1 MSNFS
6 ARNIFANL
14 KKEAKTLSLRTLR
27 VYWTLVKIMVPVLI
41 LVKILQSLGAIYYL
55 SLALSPVMELVGLP
69 GDMGVVWSSAIL
81 VNIYTSMAVFFSIGM
96 VEPLSVAQVTVLA
109 TMILLAHGLPVESAI
124 SKAAGL
130 GWIYTLSL
138 RVGGAFVLGLILHWS
153 FSYFSMLQEP
163 SQVLWRPEPQDESL
177 ISWAILQA
185 QTLVLAFLIIACLVV
200 MMRLLE
206 YFKIEKLLHWL
217 LTPFLKLL
225 GIGKEA
231 ANITVIGMV
240 MGLSFGGGLLI
251 EQAKSGKVSKRN
263 IFLSMSLLCLCH
275 SIIED
280 TLLVLLLGADL
291 VGVLWAR
298 LIFSFIFVMMLSRMY
313 FLIDKEKPS
322 LNK

>member
-1 MSNFS
+1 MQ
-6 ARNIFANL
+6 AEI
-14 KKEAKTLSLRTLR
+14 KKLSLRVWR
-27 VYWTLVKIMVPVLI
+27 VYWTLLKIMVPALI
-41 LVKILQSLGAIYYL
+41 VVKILQSLGAVHYL
-55 SLALSPVMELVGLP
+55 SLALTPVMELVGLP
-69 GDMGVVWSSAIL
+69 AEMGLVWSSAIL

-96 VEPLSVAQVTVLA
+96 TEPLSVAQVTVLA

-130 GWIYTLSL
+130 GWVYTLVL
-138 RVGGAFVLGLILHWS
+138 RIGGALVLGFILHWG
-153 FSYFSMLQEP
+153 FSYFSLLSEP
-163 SQVLWRPEPQDESL
+163 SQVLWRPELQDESL
-177 ISWAILQA
+177 FGWVVLQT
-185 QTLVLAFLIIACLVV
+185 QTLVLALVIIASLVIV
-200 MMRLLE
+200 MRLLE
-206 YFKIEKLLHWL
+206 YLKIEKLLHWL

-280 TLLVLLLGADL
+280 TLLVVLLGADL
-291 VGVLWAR
+291 IGVLWAR
-298 LIFSFIFVMMLSRMY
+298 LVFSFIVVIALSRLY
-313 FLIDKEKPS
+313 FLVQQPEHKQ
-322 LNK
+322 

>member
-1 MSNFS
+1 
-6 ARNIFANL
+6 
-14 KKEAKTLSLRTLR
+14 
-27 VYWTLVKIMVPVLI
+27 MVPALI
-41 LVKILQSLGAIYYL
+41 VVKILQSLGAVHYL
-55 SLALSPVMELVGLP
+55 SLALTPVMELVGLP
-69 GDMGVVWSSAIL
+69 AEMGLVWSSAIL

-96 VEPLSVAQVTVLA
+96 TEPLSVAQVTVLA

-130 GWIYTLSL
+130 GWVYTLAL
-138 RVGGAFVLGLILHWS
+138 RIGGALVLGFILHWG
-153 FSYFSMLQEP
+153 FSYFSLLSEP
-163 SQVLWRPEPQDESL
+163 SQVLWRPELQDESL
-177 ISWAILQA
+177 FGWVVLQT
-185 QTLVLAFLIIACLVV
+185 QTLVLALVIIASLVIV
-200 MMRLLE
+200 MRLLE
-206 YFKIEKLLHWL
+206 YLKIEKLLHWL

-280 TLLVLLLGADL
+280 TLLVVLLGADL
-291 VGVLWAR
+291 IGVLWAR
-298 LIFSFIFVMMLSRMY
+298 LVFSFIVVIALSRLY
-313 FLIDKEKPS
+313 FLVQQPEHKQ
-322 LNK
+322 

>member
-1 MSNFS
+1 MQ
-6 ARNIFANL
+6 AEI
-14 KKEAKTLSLRTLR
+14 KKLSLRVWR
-27 VYWTLVKIMVPVLI
+27 VYWTLLKIMVPALI
-41 LVKILQSLGAIYYL
+41 VVKILQSLGAVHYL
-55 SLALSPVMELVGLP
+55 SLALTPVMELVGLP
-69 GDMGVVWSSAIL
+69 AEMGLVWSSAIL

-96 VEPLSVAQVTVLA
+96 TEPLSVAQVTVLA

-130 GWIYTLSL
+130 GWVYTLAL
-138 RVGGAFVLGLILHWS
+138 RIGGALVLGFILHWG
-153 FSYFSMLQEP
+153 FSYFSLLSEP
-163 SQVLWRPEPQDESL
+163 SQVLWRPELQDESL
-177 ISWAILQA
+177 FGWVVLQT
-185 QTLVLAFLIIACLVV
+185 QTLVLALVIIASLVIV
-200 MMRLLE
+200 MRLLE
-206 YFKIEKLLHWL
+206 YLKIEKLLHWL

-280 TLLVLLLGADL
+280 TLLVVLLGADL
-291 VGVLWAR
+291 IGVLWAR
-298 LIFSFIFVMMLSRMY
+298 LVFSFIVVIALSRLY
-313 FLIDKEKPS
+313 FLVQQPEHKQ
-322 LNK
+322 

>member
-1 MSNFS
+1 MQ
-6 ARNIFANL
+6 AEI
-14 KKEAKTLSLRTLR
+14 KKLSLRVWR
-27 VYWTLVKIMVPVLI
+27 VYWTLLKIMVPALI
-41 LVKILQSLGAIYYL
+41 VVKILQSLGAVHYL
-55 SLALSPVMELVGLP
+55 SLALTPVMELVGLP
-69 GDMGVVWSSAIL
+69 AEMGLVWSSAIL

-96 VEPLSVAQVTVLA
+96 TEPLSVAQVTVLA

-130 GWIYTLSL
+130 GWVYTLVL
-138 RVGGAFVLGLILHWS
+138 RIGGALVLGFILHWG
-153 FSYFSMLQEP
+153 FSYFSLLSEP
-163 SQVLWRPEPQDESL
+163 SQVLWRPELQDESL
-177 ISWAILQA
+177 FGWVVLQT
-185 QTLVLAFLIIACLVV
+185 QTLVLALVIIASLIIV
-200 MMRLLE
+200 MRLLE
-206 YFKIEKLLHWL
+206 YLKIEKLLHWL

-280 TLLVLLLGADL
+280 TLLVVLLGADL
-291 VGVLWAR
+291 IGVLWAR
-298 LIFSFIFVMMLSRMY
+298 LVFSFIVVIALSRLY
-313 FLIDKEKPS
+313 FLVQQPEHKQ
-322 LNK
+322 

>member
-1 MSNFS
+1 MQ
-6 ARNIFANL
+6 AEI
-14 KKEAKTLSLRTLR
+14 KKLSLRVWR
-27 VYWTLVKIMVPVLI
+27 VYWTLLKIMVPALI
-41 LVKILQSLGAIYYL
+41 VVKILQSLGAVHYL
-55 SLALSPVMELVGLP
+55 SLALTPVMELVGLP
-69 GDMGVVWSSAIL
+69 AEMGLVWSSAIL

-96 VEPLSVAQVTVLA
+96 TEPLSVAQVTVLA

-130 GWIYTLSL
+130 GWVYTLAL
-138 RVGGAFVLGLILHWS
+138 RIGGALVLGFILHWG
-153 FSYFSMLQEP
+153 FSCFSLLSEP
-163 SQVLWRPEPQDESL
+163 SQVLWRPELQDESL
-177 ISWAILQA
+177 FGWVVLQT
-185 QTLVLAFLIIACLVV
+185 QTLVLALVIIASLVIV
-200 MMRLLE
+200 MRLLE
-206 YFKIEKLLHWL
+206 YLKIEKLLHWL

-280 TLLVLLLGADL
+280 TLLVVLLGADL
-291 VGVLWAR
+291 IGVLWAR
-298 LIFSFIFVMMLSRMY
+298 LVFSFIVVIALSRLY
-313 FLIDKEKPS
+313 FLVQQPEHKQ
-322 LNK
+322 